1 MQFGSSGHDCVDYY
15 QFFHLFLSSF
25 VSNLRECLLEWLL
38 QATSDDGEAMTSQ
51 RLAKIVRLLPGE
63 IISFMP
69 PEKVHWCVSG
79 GAKVGH
85 SAVIFPGRICAT
97 NYRIIFLSSRKASG
111 LQQAGHSRYDIP
123 SFFNM
128 VSLPLATIQR
138 LYIAAPRS
146 SLYIVGKDYR
156 CLRVTLSGA
165 ENNRGNA
172 EAYLQMLQLLAFPP
186 PTLSGDAAPSTGS
199 SRSVSTASDFNGS
212 AAGAGGASGSGS
224 DAESERI
231 AKILAHLNL
240 RPEGERCNF
249 FAYHYAAQRSAED
262 VSLGWNVT
270 DIIKEYERQGLVGSA
285 VWRVVENKD
294 YELSRSYPRYL
305 ALPRL
310 LTADQIRAAAAFRSQ
325 GRLPVITYRH
335 RATDAVL
342 TRAAQPLVGL
352 TQKTCYE
359 DTYLLDLYRTLGHP
373 VSSFAAAGGGGGGGG
388 SATTSSGSAASVDG
402 GGAAGR
408 APQRKLFILDARG
421 KLAAT
426 LNMAAGKGTE
436 DVSQYHHADL
446 VFGNIDNIH
455 TMRSSAL
462 QFADCLAYKGQAP
475 AASSSAPTG
484 GAASSSAAASLH
496 PHASLLDSVRSPDM
510 AFLNMNG
517 RLEDAGWLKH
527 CRLLLT
533 AACFAAEK
541 LHVDRC
547 SVLVH
552 CSDGWDR
559 TAQICSLTQVLLDP
573 HFRTI
578 EGLAALVEKD
588 WCAFGHKFHGTSAP
602 SHFPLPRHRLTR
614 RTRRCLCRAPG
625 PRRRREVPAR
635 RAVAR
640 VSAVPRLPAPGDG
653 AVPARLRVHR
663 GPARLPRRPRALRPL
678 RHLPR
683 QHRRA
688 PPQLARARLP
698 RRDAV
703 RLVVRPAA
711 PRQIHRYRPLSAR
724 RCCPRRLTLTLTVS
738 RVCVSL
744 CVAVSR
750 QSRATRRSRSRC
762 GRR

>member
-1 MQFGSSGHDCVDYY
+1 MQFGSSGHDCVDFY

-38 QATSDDGEAMTSQ
+38 QATADDGEAMTSQ

-97 NYRIIFLSSRKASG
+97 NYRIIFLSSRRASG
-111 LQQAGHSRYDIP
+111 LQQAGHSRYDIA

-128 VSLPLATIQR
+128 ISLPLAAIQR

-199 SRSVSTASDFNGS
+199 SRSVSTASDFNG
-212 AAGAGGASGSGS
+212 AANGGGASGSGS
-224 DAESERI
+224 GSGTDAESERI

-373 VSSFAAAGGGGGGGG
+373 VAAFGAAGGGAGG
-388 SATTSSGSAASVDG
+388 SSSSGSAATTSSGSAASVDG

-484 GAASSSAAASLH
+484 AAASSSAAASLH

-559 TAQICSLTQVLLDP
+559 TAQICSLAQVLLDP

-588 WCAFGHKFHGTSAP
+588 WCAFGHKFHGTSP
-602 SHFPLPRHRLTR
+602 PPLP
-614 RTRRCLCRAPG
+614 P
-625 PRRRREVPAR
+625 
-635 RAVAR
+635 
-640 VSAVPRLPAPGDG
+640 
-653 AVPARLRVHR
+653 
-663 GPARLPRRPRALRPL
+663 
-678 RHLPR
+678 
-683 QHRRA
+683 
-688 PPQLARARLP
+688 
-698 RRDAV
+698 
-703 RLVVRPAA
+703 
-711 PRQIHRYRPLSAR
+711 PLSHPPLCLLQSAWATAATSAT
-724 RCCPRRLTLTLTVS
+724 CPTSGRPCSCSSSTA
-738 RVCVSL
+738 C
-744 CVAVSR
+744 
-750 QSRATRRSRSRC
+750 TR
-762 GRR
+762 